1 MSRKDIV
8 AVVEQAWPGEVLT
21 LRSHLILIKRL
32 THERMDSQERLS
44 YEINLP
50 ESKETKVL
58 RAAKKISLRVIILC
72 QPFAGGPTAPQPT
85 PTTLPLSGLFLIN
98 LRENVC
104 FFLKGTNETDRA
116 RGYGALRGERC
127 DDANANARQR
137 QRRRAE
143 ASQSWRA
150 IFHIFVKLPLVS

>member
-1 MSRKDIV
+1 MQDPCRTQGRARQNSSARAGRNFTQPCTKIKSHLCRVALARKV
-8 AVVEQAWPGEVLT
+8 
-21 LRSHLILIKRL
+21 LRSHLILIHRL

-98 LRENVC
+98 LRDKLC
-104 FFLKGTNETDRA
+104 LFLLRNEREWGT
-116 RGYGALRGERC
+116 RGSDAVLEGPRGRYFTS
-127 DDANANARQR
+127 R
-137 QRRRAE
+137 
-143 ASQSWRA
+143 S
-150 IFHIFVKLPLVS
+150 VL